1 VLVSAARNAV
11 QAKMDNGVGIEEQT
25 KIAAQRGMKVV
36 GIVQEILCGGPHKIS
51 VASGVMWRRDAVLA
65 REAHVHGSR
74 RHIIPIKA
82 SERKKD

>member
-36 GIVQEILCGGPHKIS
+36 GIGNI
-51 VASGVMWRRDAVLA
+51 MWRTT
-65 REAHVHGSR
+65 
-74 RHIIPIKA
+74 
-82 SERKKD
+82 